1 VNPESSKTAA
11 SQQGWQAGFSMVE
24 VCIVTM
30 VLFTVS
36 GFAVLNITG
45 ILPGMRA
52 NNAMYQ
58 TLAQLRRGREEAIAQ
73 RRNIRLQFLDG
84 NQIQLTRQD
93 VPNGTTVL
101 STVTLENNIRFRL
114 FDGIPDSPDSFGND
128 SAVDFGAAAIITFL
142 SDGTLVDDQGNPLSG
157 SVFLGL
163 EEHPETARA
172 VTILGATGRVRSYRW
187 TGESWIQ

>member
-1 VNPESSKTAA
+1 
-11 SQQGWQAGFSMVE
+11 MVE

-30 VLFTVS
+30 VIFTVS

-101 STVTLENNIRFRL
+101 STVTLENNVRFRL
-114 FDGIPDSPDSFGND
+114 FEGIPDSPDSFGND
-128 SAVDFGAAAIITFL
+128 SAVDFGAAASITFL